1 MFGMNKFDHM
11 VKRQGDGLLPEMR
24 ELFDRLAA
32 IRASENVTDLASYRA
47 QSPIQAGPNPNFA
60 GDHTGANVVS
70 LRSAQKTTT
79 AQRKAR

>member
-1 MFGMNKFDHM
+1 MFGLNKFDQM
-11 VKRQGDGLLPEMR
+11 VKRRGDGLLPEMR
-24 ELFDRLAA
+24 ALFDRLAA

-47 QSPIQAGPNPNFA
+47 QSTTQAGPNPNFA

-79 AQRKAR
+79 AQRKTC